1 MAALGSLPASVN
13 GRHFAGR
20 EITSVGPDKGLTLY
34 HVHHS
39 EVYNWISGLAHHITG
54 RPNKTFLGDLE
65 TNNGSWL
72 IRHRKFQTWLEAVSP
87 PSPRLWVCGEPG
99 T

>member
-1 MAALGSLPASVN
+1 MTGDYLSW
-13 GRHFAGR
+13 
-20 EITSVGPDKGLTLY
+20 TDKGLTLY

-39 EVYNWISGLAHHITG
+39 EVYDWIDDLAHPIAG
-54 RPNKTFLGDLE
+54 RSNKTFLGDLE
-65 TNNGSWL
+65 TNDGSWL
-72 IRHRKFQTWLEAVSP
+72 IRHRKFQAWLESVSP